1 MAVRQCPNGTGSHL
15 RSVHRLRQV
24 QCVRGA
30 HEWNTRTF
38 WPAPAK
44 NVRAHAPRRKRSLW
58 AIGAESGFE
67 SRPRSPKSESDSQWC
82 PALSDG
88 SRLQVATPPAA
99 RAARKIRSHWQGA
112 GTLIP
117 DPRVVPDLP
126 RRERGPRPGRPP
138 SRRPDP
144 DPDPDSEMA
153 AGPGREWSLCPMHV
167 GPPAL
172 RAGSRWGR
180 VWDPGTSDMPI
191 TVTSAMSAPRRCQP
205 DLCGHSLS
213 TSTEARLNTR
223 GQLEGPS

>member
-58 AIGAESGFE
+58 ATGAESGFE

-172 RAGSRWGR
+172 RAGSR
-180 VWDPGTSDMPI
+180 
-191 TVTSAMSAPRRCQP
+191 
-205 DLCGHSLS
+205 
-213 TSTEARLNTR
+213 R
-223 GQLEGPS
+223 GQDSDCAYLRLCVRWLRH